1 MKLDILAIGIHP
13 DDVELGCGGTI
24 AKHTALGYKVGVLD
38 LSHGELGTRGTPQT
52 RLKEAA
58 DAGKILGIECR
69 EHLNFADGFFTNDKA
84 HQLEIIKIIRKYK
97 PDIVLANAE
106 KDRHPDHGRAAQLIA
121 DACFYAGLRM
131 IETSL
136 DDIPQEAWRPKNV
149 YHYIQ
154 AYHAIPSFVVD
165 VTGYEGAKMDAVLAY
180 KSQFYNP
187 DSEEP
192 DTFISSP
199 EFLGSIKARMLDFGT
214 IIGTTY
220 AEGFTAPRHVAV
232 KELKDLI

>member
-13 DDVELGCGGTI
+13 DDIELGCGGTI
-24 AKHTALGYKVGVLD
+24 AKHCALGYKVGILD

-58 DAGKILGIECR
+58 DAGKILGVEFR

-84 HQLEIIKIIRKYK
+84 HQLEIIKIIRKYR

-106 KDRHPDHGRAAQLIA
+106 KDRHPDHCRAAQLIA
-121 DACFYAGLRM
+121 DACFYSGLRM
-131 IETSL
+131 IETTL
-136 DDIPQEAWRPKNV
+136 DDVSQEAWRPKNL

-154 AYHAIPSFVVD
+154 AYNTTPAFVVD
-165 VTGYEGAKMDAVLAY
+165 VTGYDGIKMEAILAY

-187 DSEEP
+187 NSEEP
-192 DTFISSP
+192 DTYISSP
-199 EFLGSIKARMLDFGT
+199 EFLEAIKARMLDFGT
-214 IIGTTY
+214 IIGTSY
-220 AEGFTAPRHVAV
+220 AEGFTVQRHIAI
-232 KELKDLI
+232 KEFKDLF